1 MMIGRK
7 YLSRPVILTASVL
20 GAAVLVATVVAF
32 ILCPHILQYK
42 DPGVD
47 AMSDTF
53 LGTVFKKR
61 TIILEWGLFFSTIL
75 LAPGISRLP
84 QARRGYSIAALT
96 LSSVFF
102 AWFIF
107 HFGNRQFG
115 AWDYNIVIDT
125 GWRQILGQRAYTD
138 FVTPNPPGFNLG
150 IYYAFRL
157 FGVTWNAQ
165 LSAII
170 LFCLITF
177 FWIYWLLRQFPAPTS
192 YAIFLAFSVEGVTIL
207 PLCFWWYNDTTSVL
221 AAIFLLSA
229 LLCARQD
236 AEGRADL
243 GSRAAW
249 LSYMVSMGLFC
260 LMKPN
265 IAGLLIS
272 VVTVLL
278 FVAVQNKRR
287 LLLITLGGMVL
298 CFAILFVNHVSIS
311 AMIRSY
317 HDAAIERGGLSRFGL
332 DGFTRRDRYR
342 LVLWTLLL
350 AAPLLALLP
359 RFIGAIRDRQWRVLA
374 FLLIFT
380 IAVPVALY
388 GMFTDGE
395 LKELET
401 AVIVISCGVLCLD
414 LTKNWTLLRPFFI
427 AMVISMLGVTIYEGT
442 TRERVRRISPGYFFE
457 YSDADRPIRDRLFS
471 SLVSTPLMDEV
482 QSDVRRAT
490 KAFPGSTF
498 LGPRLE
504 FDYADM
510 NIPSPTG
517 WPVYYQPGTSFARRD
532 EDRLTSVWISHKFQT
547 LIFRN
552 DFPVTAFREPF
563 LDFYPDDL
571 VEIIH
576 RHYELQPGF
585 SRIQVYTRRADGLS
599 SPSSLLERQAP
610 IDLLPLMDFSPMH
623 EPMTLARIIQWTW
636 KNPYSRKVL
645 AQRNATVYRLIRY
658 RRTFTQCHCIQLRD
672 ALS

>member
-1 MMIGRK
+1 MMAGRNS
-7 YLSRPVILTASVL
+7 LSRLIFTASVL

-42 DPGVD
+42 DPSVD

-61 TIILEWGLFFSTIL
+61 TIVLEWGLFFSTIL
-75 LAPGISRLP
+75 LAPGISRLH
-84 QARRGYSIAALT
+84 RVRSGYSMAALT

-165 LSAII
+165 LFGII
-170 LFCLITF
+170 LFCLVTF
-177 FWIYWLLRQFPAPTS
+177 FWIFWLLRQFSAPPL
-192 YAIFLAFSVEGVTIL
+192 YALFLAFSVEGITIL

-236 AEGRADL
+236 AEGGEDL
-243 GSRAAW
+243 GSRAGW
-249 LSYMVSMGLFC
+249 LSYLVSTGLFC

-272 VVTVLL
+272 AVTILL
-278 FVAVQNKRR
+278 FVAVRNKRR
-287 LLLITLGGMVL
+287 FVLVTFGGIVL
-298 CFAILFVNHVSIS
+298 CLAILLVNHVSIS

-359 RFIGAIRDRQWRVLA
+359 RFIAAMRNGRWRVLA
-374 FLLIFT
+374 SLLMFT
-380 IAVPVALY
+380 TSVPVALY

-395 LKELET
+395 FKELET
-401 AVIVISCGVLCLD
+401 SVIVVSCGVLCLD
-414 LTKNWTLLRPFFI
+414 LPKYWAFFRPFFI
-427 AMVISMLGVTIYEGT
+427 AMAVSMLGVTIYQGA

-457 YSDADRPIRDRLFS
+457 YFNADRPIRDRFFS
-471 SLVSTPLMDEV
+471 SMTSTSLMDAV
-482 QSDVRRAT
+482 QSDVKRAT
-490 KAFPGSTF
+490 QTFPGPIF

-504 FDYADM
+504 FEYADM

-517 WPVYYQPGTSFARRD
+517 WPIYYQPGTSFARRD
-532 EDRLTSVWISHKFQT
+532 EDRLTSVWISHNFQT

-552 DFPVTAFREPF
+552 DFPNILFKEHPF
-563 LDFYPDDL
+563 FDYYPNDL
-571 VEIIH
+571 VETI
-576 RHYELQPGF
+576 RHQYELQPGF
-585 SRIQVYTRRADGLS
+585 TRIQVYTRRAGEL
-599 SPSSLLERQAP
+599 PSSSS
-610 IDLLPLMDFSPMH
+610 LPD
-623 EPMTLARIIQWTW
+623 R
-636 KNPYSRKVL
+636 
-645 AQRNATVYRLIRY
+645 
-658 RRTFTQCHCIQLRD
+658 
-672 ALS
+672 